1 MNEYDENEDM
11 KFLKLVN
18 TLKSS
23 IMTELLAMSRSDF
36 KNVKIESLQIGERII
51 SESLRPLKNLTYKI
65 SGSELRKKI
74 ESKNDN
80 KFFPSHNFLNN
91 NN

>member
-1 MNEYDENEDM
+1 MNEYDENEDT
-11 KFLKLVN
+11 KFLELVN
-18 TLKSS
+18 ELKWS
-23 IMTELLAMSRSDF
+23 ITYGLIAMSRSDF

-51 SESLRPLKNLTYKI
+51 SESLRPLKNLIYKI
-65 SGSELRKKI
+65 SGSKLRKKI

-80 KFFPSHNFLNN
+80 KFFPSHNVLNN

>member
-51 SESLRPLKNLTYKI
+51 SESLRPLKNLTDKI